1 VVRPTNDCEVPQ
13 PASGPSTSVD
23 QPMSE
28 SSTAARFFDSR
39 AAYMMFIRSTNEKA
53 AVAARVGRE
62 LAKLKPGERALRIFD
77 AGMGDASVLSQLMR
91 EMHQAFTHI
100 PWLIVGK
107 EISVE
112 DVRQALERMPDRLS
126 EHPETVFVV
135 TNMHYREAPA
145 LKPDRPD
152 DLVWRN
158 VALEGSTAH
167 EFANQIHDLYPTVAK
182 DWEVRTSP
190 KSGNPLYLR
199 PAALVIYRRDREFLL
214 RPTIP
219 QPENVE
225 GLYDLVIASQT
236 YRARTSA
243 DRKVKTVLA
252 PLSAALAPGG
262 RLIGVHAHGKDPG
275 LEIIQGVWPGEQP
288 YPTGRHELIEVA
300 SRTIGDS
307 SLKFDP
313 GTDDESIFQFHLHSM
328 PTEKTEHIGTPSILA
343 TWNAAAYVAQIDEP
357 RLSEAM
363 ASGSYLEPTT
373 AVMRKH
379 DAVWFNNESYVISR
393 DSA

>member
-1 VVRPTNDCEVPQ
+1 MTEPPTP
-13 PASGPSTSVD
+13 
-23 QPMSE
+23 
-28 SSTAARFFDSR
+28 ARFFDSR
-39 AAYMMFIRSTNEKA
+39 AAYMMFVRSTNEKA

-62 LAKLKPGERALRIFD
+62 LADVEPGDRALRIFD

-91 EMHQAFTHI
+91 ELHQRFTHI

-145 LKPDRPD
+145 LTPDHPD

-158 VALEGSTAH
+158 VELDGSTAH
-167 EFANQIHDLYPTVAK
+167 EFANQIHDLYPRVAK

-190 KSGNPLYLR
+190 KTGNPLYVR
-199 PAALVIYRRDREFLL
+199 PSALVIYRRDREFLL

-219 QPENVE
+219 QPGSVE
-225 GLYDLVIASQT
+225 GLYDLVLASQT

-243 DRKVKTVLA
+243 DRKVRTVLA

-262 RLIGVHAHGKDPG
+262 RLIGVHAYGNDPG
-275 LEIIQGVWPGEQP
+275 LEIIQAVWPGEEP
-288 YPTGRHELIEVA
+288 FPTGRHELVEAA
-300 SRTIGDS
+300 SRTIKDS
-307 SLKFDP
+307 ALKFDP
-313 GTDDESIFQFHLHSM
+313 GTNDESIFTFHLHSM
-328 PTEKTEHIGTPSILA
+328 PTEETEHIGTPSILA
-343 TWNAAAYVAQIDEP
+343 TWNAAAYVAQIDET

-363 ASGSYLEPTT
+363 ASGSYLAPT
-373 AVMRKH
+373 ADVMRQH
-379 DAVWFNNESYVISR
+379 EAVWFNNESYVISR
-393 DSA
+393 DPA

>member
-1 VVRPTNDCEVPQ
+1 
-13 PASGPSTSVD
+13 
-23 QPMSE
+23 
-28 SSTAARFFDSR
+28 
-39 AAYMMFIRSTNEKA
+39 MMFVRSTNEKA

-62 LAKLKPGERALRIFD
+62 LAQVTPGQRALRIFD

-126 EHPETVFVV
+126 EQPETVFVV
-135 TNMHYREAPA
+135 TNMHYREAPD
-145 LKPDRPD
+145 LTPTRPE

-158 VALEGSTAH
+158 VALDGSTAH

-190 KSGNPLYLR
+190 KTGNPLYVR
-199 PAALVIYRRDREFLL
+199 PSALVIYRSDREFLL

-219 QPENVE
+219 QPGKVE
-225 GLYDLVIASQT
+225 GLYDLVLASQT

-243 DRKVKTVLA
+243 DRKAKTVLA
-252 PLSAALAPGG
+252 PLSRALAPGG
-262 RLIGVHAHGKDPG
+262 RLIGVHAYGNDPG
-275 LEIIQGVWPGEQP
+275 LEIIQGVWPGEAP
-288 YPTGRHELIEVA
+288 FPTGRHELLKAA
-300 SRTIGDS
+300 STAIGDS
-307 SLKFDP
+307 TLTFDP
-313 GTDDESIFQFHLHSM
+313 GTDEDSIFRFHLHSM
-328 PTEKTEHIGTPSILA
+328 PTERTEHIGTPSILA

-363 ASGSYLEPTT
+363 SSGSYINPT
-373 AVMRKH
+373 ADVMRRH
-379 DAVWFNNESYVISR
+379 ETVWFNNESYVISR
-393 DSA
+393 ALT